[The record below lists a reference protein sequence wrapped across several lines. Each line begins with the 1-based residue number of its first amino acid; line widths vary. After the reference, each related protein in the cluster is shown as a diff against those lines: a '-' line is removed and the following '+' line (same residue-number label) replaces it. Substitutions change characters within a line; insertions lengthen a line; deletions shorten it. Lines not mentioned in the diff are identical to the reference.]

1 MFISDTFTVPFG
13 DVGDDDDDGVGFVKD
28 DVGTSDDDEYTGS
41 IGG

>member
-1 MFISDTFTVPFG
+1 MISDTFTVPFG
-13 DVGDDDDDGVGFVKD
+13 DVGDDDDDGVGFVVKD